1 MAHVAGGGGYAS
13 TPIQTTPSLSDIT
26 STFTPTL
33 PTTTTT
39 STTGSGSSSR
49 SSSGGSGGGGG
60 GPIISGSLKEAF
72 FDWMGRYPTASESN
86 RMANEGWGID
96 NIRRY
101 AVQNYGSGPAMQELA
116 NTIRQ
121 LGAPYYNGN
130 PSAIPQSIVDS
141 LIAGGY
147 SEAYIADTYFPM
159 IKGASL
165 DNPLSQPYIDA
176 WVEMTG
182 RPLTYT
188 AMQKLS
194 EFVKAYGYSGEAE
207 AAWVSWVK
215 TTDSAWTGN
224 YGAEQRDNIETT
236 ISSILGRHATEA
248 ELAPTSTL
256 RDLNEYAMAE
266 ALKASPEYEAIY
278 GGKPAWVS
286 EGEWVDSA
294 LALNQVFR
302 WYYGDHATVNPD
314 GSITF
319 PTGQYYTEPSERQV
333 GIEAIPTPGAGAPMT
348 EPPKWKSLTAATFKS
363 DLQGLG
369 FTVTG
374 EGSKVGDWTYKLNGQ
389 EIPYG
394 QLGAQLNQLAPNTYY
409 EDTQGFHY
417 VQDEGAINPK
427 TGIAATVT
435 KPVATTQYSS
445 TTAAPGG
452 LQNFGATYVVPDL
465 IADMYNNGY
474 TPEMI
479 QQEFIWQEEAAYQQG
494 VYGDTVSEAFG
505 GSGGIDWY
513 TMASGAQGSGAM
525 RARLVEAQNRVA
537 YRETFRQV
545 FGYDPSPSDYD
556 RITSEFVSPGEL
568 LREHQAIESADEMY
582 EEVNDLVT
590 RVYGQSV
597 SKEELK
603 DMVLGRPNSGELKA
617 LINQATKLDSYRWV
631 HKQYYDSEPT
641 PDDYAKYAGY
651 SGPAELQWEIV
662 THEKVNEMRDT
673 VNEILIKAGYD
684 PFSDEELTTLYGEQ
698 EGYGDLASLYRKAA
712 EEANEIKQAED
723 WQYSGAEQADIGYA
737 KSGQGGF
744 KISTPGLADL

>member
-1 MAHVAGGGGYAS
+1 YKIENTVS
-13 TPIQTTPSLSDIT
+13 T
-26 STFTPTL
+26 
-33 PTTTTT
+33 
-39 STTGSGSSSR
+39 
-49 SSSGGSGGGGG
+49 
-60 GPIISGSLKEAF
+60 
-72 FDWMGRYPTASESN
+72 
-86 RMANEGWGID
+86 
-96 NIRRY
+96 
-101 AVQNYGSGPAMQELA
+101 V
-116 NTIRQ
+116 
-121 LGAPYYNGN
+121 
-130 PSAIPQSIVDS
+130 
-141 LIAGGY
+141 
-147 SEAYIADTYFPM
+147 
-159 IKGASL
+159 
-165 DNPLSQPYIDA
+165 
-176 WVEMTG
+176 
-182 RPLTYT
+182 
-188 AMQKLS
+188 
-194 EFVKAYGYSGEAE
+194 
-207 AAWVSWVK
+207 
-215 TTDSAWTGN
+215 
-224 YGAEQRDNIETT
+224 
-236 ISSILGRHATEA
+236 LGRHATEA

-256 RDLNEYAMAE
+256 RDLDEFAMAE
-266 ALKASPEYEAIY
+266 AIKASPEYQAIY
-278 GGKPAWVS
+278 DGKPAAWS
-286 EGEWVDSA
+286 EGDWIDYC
-294 LALNQVFR
+294 LAMDQEFR
-302 WYYGDHATVNPD
+302 WYYGGSAIVNPD
-314 GSITF
+314 GSITI
-319 PTGQYYTEPSERQV
+319 PTGPQYTEPAERDA
-333 GIEAIPTPGAGAPMT
+333 GIEAVPVPGAGAPMT
-348 EPPKWKSLTAATFKS
+348 EPPEWKSLTAATFKS

-435 KPVATTQYSS
+435 RPVATTQYSS

-452 LQNFGATYVVPDL
+452 LQNWGMTYITNG
-465 IADMYNNGY
+465 IASDAASKNY
-474 TPEMI
+474 TPEMMHND
-479 QQEFIWQEEAAYQQG
+479 FVWTEEAAYQSG
-494 VYGDTVSEAFG
+494 VYGDTMTEAFG
-505 GSGGIDWY
+505 SNLSKDDWF
-513 TMASGAQGSGAM
+513 TVASGRQGSGAL
-525 RARLVEAQNRVA
+525 RAKIVEAQNRVA

-597 SKEELK
+597 SKDELK

-673 VNEILIKAGYD
+673 VNEILVKAGYD